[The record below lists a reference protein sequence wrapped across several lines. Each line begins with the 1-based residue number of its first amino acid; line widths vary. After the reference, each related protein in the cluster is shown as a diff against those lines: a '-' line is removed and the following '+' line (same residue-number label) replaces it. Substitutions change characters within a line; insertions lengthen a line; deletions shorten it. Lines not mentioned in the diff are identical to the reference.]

1 MGLNPAEQY
10 CNEFIVRHSL
20 AQLLE
25 AELWYFV
32 FDTAVH
38 RISKDT
44 AVRIS
49 KRDYI
54 PVGYIPVFKN
64 TMCIVTHLGPDY
76 AKVIVPS
83 LGESFFVLRTF
94 IRKL

>member
-20 AQLLE
+20 TQLVE
-25 AELWYFV
+25 TELWYFA

-38 RISKDT
+38 RISK
-44 AVRIS
+44 
-49 KRDYI
+49 RDDI

-64 TMCIVTHLGPDY
+64 TMCIITHLGADY

-94 IRKL
+94 MRKL

>member
-25 AELWYFV
+25 AELWYFA
-32 FDTAVH
+32 FDTSVH
-38 RISKDT
+38 RF
-44 AVRIS
+44 S

-54 PVGYIPVFKN
+54 PVFKN
-64 TMCIVTHLGPDY
+64 TICIITHLGADY

-94 IRKL
+94 MRKL